1 MKTLSEKQKQRV
13 KGKTVKK
20 ELNIYKIAT
29 EAGVSPAT
37 VSRVLTNNARVSEE
51 KRKKVEEVIRKYDY
65 RPNALARGLTNTKT
79 KLIGI
84 MTSDLINP
92 FYSQMVTQC
101 VKAINKSSYDPVVFD
116 AMGQH
121 DLEVKYLHKLF
132 DLRVDAILLMGGKSD
147 QLVTD
152 PEYADLINRIAENI
166 PVITTGKVDGGLCYE
181 ISIDE
186 LGGVTQAME
195 HLLEQGHRKIA
206 LIGGKSDIRSTFD
219 KRMRYRSM
227 LRTYGIAYEDA
238 YVMESSYDIESGYQ
252 CMKKLLEETEGETRP
267 TAVMAINDFSAIGV
281 LRCIKEKGLRI
292 PEDIALLSFDDTYIA
307 ETLYPRLTSVSYDYE
322 QLGEKLVE
330 AAIHLMNSEPVP
342 RVQQV
347 PTRLM
352 VRESTGKSIQA

>member
-1 MKTLSEKQKQRV
+1 M
-13 KGKTVKK
+13 KK

-84 MTSDLINP
+84 LASDLVNP
-92 FYSQMVTQC
+92 YYSQLVTQC
-101 VKAINKSSYDPVVFD
+101 VKAINESSYDPVVFD
-116 AMGQH
+116 AMGQNE
-121 DLEVKYLHKLF
+121 LEVKYLHKMF
-132 DLRVDAILLMGGKSD
+132 DLRVDAILMMSGKSD

-166 PVITTGKVDGGLCYE
+166 PVITTVKVDGGLCYE

-186 LGGVTQAME
+186 LGSVTQAME
-195 HLLEQGHRKIA
+195 HLIELGHRDIA
-206 LIGGKSDIRSTFD
+206 LIGGKGDIRSTFD

-227 LRTYGIAYEDA
+227 LRKYGIEYRDH
-238 YVMESSYDIESGYQ
+238 YVMESDYNIESGYQ
-252 CMKKLLEETEGETRP
+252 CMKEMLEKTGAERP

-281 LRCIKEKGLRI
+281 LRCLKENNLRI
-292 PEDIALLSFDDTYIA
+292 PEDVALLSFDNTYIA
-307 ETLYPRLTSVSYDYE
+307 DTLYPRMTSVSYEYE
-322 QLGEKLVE
+322 ELGKALVK
-330 AAIHLMNSEPVP
+330 AAVSLMNEENVP
-342 RVQQV
+342 RVQQI
-347 PTRLM
+347 PTKLII
-352 VRESTGKSIQA
+352 RESTTGYEKGEKS